1 MSIAANVDS
10 VNISLLVAQSIK
22 KMRIVIQRVSEA
34 SVTVAGEVI
43 SKIGKGMMILLG
55 IEDADTEEDVEWLCN
70 KLSKL
75 RIFSDENDAMNLDI
89 NQIEGSFL
97 VVSQFT
103 LHAMT
108 KKGNRPSFIK
118 AARPEKAI
126 PLYEN
131 FLKQLA
137 LISGRPVQCGQFGAM
152 MDVALIN
159 DGPVTIIIDTKDKV

>member
-1 MSIAANVDS
+1 
-10 VNISLLVAQSIK
+10 
-22 KMRIVIQRVSEA
+22 MRIVIQRVSEA

-55 IEDADTEEDVEWLCN
+55 IEDADTEEDIEWLCN
-70 KLSKL
+70 KLTKL

-108 KKGNRPSFIK
+108 KKGNRPSFIR

-126 PLYEN
+126 PLYEK
-131 FLKQLA
+131 FLERLA
-137 LISGRPVQCGQFGAM
+137 AISGRPVQCGQFGAM

-159 DGPVTIIIDTKDKV
+159 DGPVTIIIDSQNKE